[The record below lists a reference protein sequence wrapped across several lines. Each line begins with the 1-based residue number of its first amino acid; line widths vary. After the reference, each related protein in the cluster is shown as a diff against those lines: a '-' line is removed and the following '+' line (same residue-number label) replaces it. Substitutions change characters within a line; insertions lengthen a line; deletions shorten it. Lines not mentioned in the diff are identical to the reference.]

1 MHISTYVYLFTLP
14 IDNYVRIIYNIDT
27 VKIRNTKTK
36 EILKMNVKEIAKELR
51 GQDVWSMELLE
62 QLCEEAGMLEEYE
75 AADGETFESVVYKA
89 ADILK
94 VEI

>member
-1 MHISTYVYLFTLP
+1 M
-14 IDNYVRIIYNIDT
+14 NIQ
-27 VKIRNTKTK
+27 
-36 EILKMNVKEIAKELR
+36 EIAKELR

-62 QLCEEAGMLEEYE
+62 VLCEEAGLTEELEN
-75 AADGETFESVVYKA
+75 ADGETFESVVYKA

>member
-1 MHISTYVYLFTLP
+1 MHISTYVYLFILL

-36 EILKMNVKEIAKELR
+36 EILKMTVQEIAKELR
-51 GQDVWSMELLE
+51 GQDVWSVELLE
-62 QLCEEAGMLEEYE
+62 LLCDEAGLTEEFE
-75 AADGETFESVVYKA
+75 NADSETFESVVYKA
-89 ADILK
+89 ADVLN

>member
-1 MHISTYVYLFTLP
+1 MLY
-14 IDNYVRIIYNIDT
+14 YNHSKD
-27 VKIRNTKTK
+27 KNTKTK
-36 EILKMNVKEIAKELR
+36 EILKMNVQEIAKELR

-62 QLCEEAGMLEEYE
+62 LLCDEADLTEEFEN
-75 AADGETFESVVYKA
+75 ADSETFESVVYKA

>member
-1 MHISTYVYLFTLP
+1 MHISTYVYLFILP
-14 IDNYVRIIYNIDT
+14 IDNYVRMLYNIDT

-36 EILKMNVKEIAKELR
+36 EILKMNVQEIAKELR

-62 QLCEEAGMLEEYE
+62 LLCDEADLTEEFEN
-75 AADGETFESVVYKA
+75 ADGETFESVVYKA

>member
-1 MHISTYVYLFTLP
+1 MHISTYVYLFILP

-36 EILKMNVKEIAKELR
+36 EILKMTVQEIAKELR

-62 QLCEEAGMLEEYE
+62 LLCDEADLTEEFEN
-75 AADGETFESVVYKA
+75 ADGETFESVVYKA
-89 ADILK
+89 ADVLN

>member
-1 MHISTYVYLFTLP
+1 MLY
-14 IDNYVRIIYNIDT
+14 YNHSKD
-27 VKIRNTKTK
+27 KNTKTK

-75 AADGETFESVVYKA
+75 VADGETFESVVYKA

>member
-1 MHISTYVYLFTLP
+1 MHISTYVYLFTLT

-36 EILKMNVKEIAKELR
+36 EILKMNVQEIAREIR
-51 GQDVWSMELLE
+51 NSETWDDELLK
-62 QLCEEAGMLEEYE
+62 QLCEEADMLEEYE
-75 AADGETFESVVYKA
+75 SADGETFESVVYKA
-89 ADILK
+89 ADILN

>member
-1 MHISTYVYLFTLP
+1 MHISTYVYLFILP

-36 EILKMNVKEIAKELR
+36 EILKMTVQEIAKELR
-51 GQDVWSMELLE
+51 GQDVWSVELLE
-62 QLCEEAGMLEEYE
+62 LLCDEADMLEEYE
-75 AADGETFESVVYKA
+75 SADGETFESVVYKA
-89 ADILK
+89 ADILN

>member
-1 MHISTYVYLFTLP
+1 MHISTYVYLFILP
-14 IDNYVRIIYNIDT
+14 IDNYVRMLYNIDT

-36 EILKMNVKEIAKELR
+36 EILKMTVQEIAKELR

-62 QLCEEAGMLEEYE
+62 LLCDEADLTEEFKN
-75 AADGETFESVVYKA
+75 ADSETFESVVYKA
-89 ADILK
+89 ADVLN

>member
-1 MHISTYVYLFTLP
+1 MHISTYVYLFILP
-14 IDNYVRIIYNIDT
+14 IDNYVRTIYNIDT

-36 EILKMNVKEIAKELR
+36 EILKMNVQEIAKELR

>member
-1 MHISTYVYLFTLP
+1 MLSICLCKITLY
-14 IDNYVRIIYNIDT
+14 ILIAVCYNIIT

-36 EILKMNVKEIAKELR
+36 EIYKMNVQEIAKELR

-62 QLCEEAGMLEEYE
+62 LLCDEADLTEEFEN
-75 AADGETFESVVYKA
+75 ADSETFESVVYKA
-89 ADILK
+89 ADILN

>member
-1 MHISTYVYLFTLP
+1 MNVQEIA
-14 IDNYVRIIYNIDT
+14 RE
-27 VKIRNTKTK
+27 IRNSETW
-36 EILKMNVKEIAKELR
+36 
-51 GQDVWSMELLE
+51 DSELLE

>member
-1 MHISTYVYLFTLP
+1 MHISTYVYLFILP
-14 IDNYVRIIYNIDT
+14 IDNYVRMLYNIDT

-36 EILKMNVKEIAKELR
+36 EILKMTVQEIAKELR
-51 GQDVWSMELLE
+51 GQDVWSVELLE
-62 QLCEEAGMLEEYE
+62 LLCDEADLTEEFEN
-75 AADGETFESVVYKA
+75 ADGETFESVVYKA

>member
-1 MHISTYVYLFTLP
+1 M
-14 IDNYVRIIYNIDT
+14 T
-27 VKIRNTKTK
+27 VQEIAREIRNSETW
-36 EILKMNVKEIAKELR
+36 
-51 GQDVWSMELLE
+51 DDELLK
-62 QLCEEAGMLEEYE
+62 QLCEKAGMLEEYE

>member
-1 MHISTYVYLFTLP
+1 MLY
-14 IDNYVRIIYNIDT
+14 YNHSKD
-27 VKIRNTKTK
+27 KNTKTK

>member
-1 MHISTYVYLFTLP
+1 MLSVCLCKITLY
-14 IDNYVRIIYNIDT
+14 ILIAVCYNIIT

-36 EILKMNVKEIAKELR
+36 EIYKMNVQEIAKELR

-62 QLCEEAGMLEEYE
+62 LLCDEADLTEEFEN
-75 AADGETFESVVYKA
+75 ADSETFESVVYKA
-89 ADILK
+89 ADILN

>member
-1 MHISTYVYLFTLP
+1 MHISTYVYLFILP

-36 EILKMNVKEIAKELR
+36 EILKMTVQEIAKELR

-89 ADILK
+89 ADILN

>member
-1 MHISTYVYLFTLP
+1 
-14 IDNYVRIIYNIDT
+14 
-27 VKIRNTKTK
+27 
-36 EILKMNVKEIAKELR
+36 MNVQEIAKELR

-62 QLCEEAGMLEEYE
+62 LLCDESDLTEEFEN
-75 AADGETFESVVYKA
+75 ADGETFESVVYKA

>member
-1 MHISTYVYLFTLP
+1 
-14 IDNYVRIIYNIDT
+14 
-27 VKIRNTKTK
+27 
-36 EILKMNVKEIAKELR
+36 MNVKEIAKELR

-62 QLCEEAGMLEEYE
+62 QLCEEAGILEEYE

>member
-36 EILKMNVKEIAKELR
+36 EILKMNVQEIAKELR

-62 QLCEEAGMLEEYE
+62 LLCDETDLTEEFEN
-75 AADGETFESVVYKA
+75 ADSETFESVVYKA
-89 ADILK
+89 ADILN